1 MTPNFRL
8 VGVLILAGLLCGCG
22 QPSQEASIPVRRI
35 ILFNE
40 DGKKTVGLMKDTE
53 ALKVFFNMI
62 KYPSAETQAQF
73 KAAEVEGKIFQVDS
87 GTRAVVLKE
96 VPITGVPGMSMMRI
110 RISNGPR
117 ETEEALCFSTS
128 TQPDVSR

>member
-22 QPSQEASIPVRRI
+22 QPSQEASAPVRRI

-53 ALKVFFNMI
+53 ALKVFFEML
-62 KYPSAETQAQF
+62 KTPSDATMAQF
-73 KAAEVEGKIFQVDS
+73 KAAEVEGKIF
-87 GTRAVVLKE
+87 
-96 VPITGVPGMSMMRI
+96 
-110 RISNGPR
+110 
-117 ETEEALCFSTS
+117 
-128 TQPDVSR
+128 